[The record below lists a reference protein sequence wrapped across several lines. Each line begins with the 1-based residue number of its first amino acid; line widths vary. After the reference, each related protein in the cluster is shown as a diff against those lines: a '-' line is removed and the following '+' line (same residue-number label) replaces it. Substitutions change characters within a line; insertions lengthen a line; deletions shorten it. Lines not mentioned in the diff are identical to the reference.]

1 MKTLKDNGRKLV
13 DDFNGRWR
21 DGEDALLRLANNASI
36 PGDGVRLA
44 AVGLDDPGRQKTEL
58 DRLRAVKAQLEKAG
72 SIADFRKARDTFH
85 EVAPRVEIELKEINA
100 KLAELGAQQEKAI
113 QRKEQLSSELE
124 SADADLKAKIKAR
137 DVLRSQPLLPRHIV
151 AEINSR
157 RSAVSAKTA
166 ERQQELIGSIRH
178 LTADAG
184 RLAGQTD
191 RAGKI
196 ENEKM
201 LKEFAER
208 ATANE
213 KHRAHEFWRDRVF
226 SLSEWLRFEAWAVDR
241 ANAMQE
247 ELDGLTQQVVRELED
262 ETEKLV
268 GFYTDAIE

>member
-1 MKTLKDNGRKLV
+1 MKIVKENGRKMV

-21 DGEDALLRLANNASI
+21 DGEEALLRLANNASI

-44 AVGLDDPGRQKTEL
+44 AVGLDDPSRQKTEL
-58 DRLRAVKAQLEKAG
+58 DRLRAVKNQLDKAG
-72 SIADFRKARDTFH
+72 SVNDFRKARDLFH
-85 EVAPRVEIELKEINA
+85 EVAPRVEIEVKEINA
-100 KLAELGAQQEKAI
+100 KLAELRAEQEKAF

-137 DVLRSQPLLPRHIV
+137 DVLRSQTFLPRHIV
-151 AEINSR
+151 VEINSR
-157 RSAVSAKTA
+157 RIAVNAKTA
-166 ERQQELIGSIRH
+166 ERQQELSGLIKH

-184 RLAGQTD
+184 RLASQTD
-191 RAGKI
+191 GAGKI

-201 LKEFAER
+201 LEEFAER

-241 ANAMQE
+241 ANSMQE
-247 ELDGLTQQVVRELED
+247 ELDGLKQQVVRELED
-262 ETEKLV
+262 ETEKLI
-268 GFYTDAIE
+268 GFYTDGIE